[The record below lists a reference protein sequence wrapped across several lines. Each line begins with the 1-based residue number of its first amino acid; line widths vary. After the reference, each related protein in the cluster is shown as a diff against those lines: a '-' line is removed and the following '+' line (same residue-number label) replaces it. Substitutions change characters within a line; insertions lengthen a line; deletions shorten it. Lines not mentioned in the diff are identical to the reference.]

1 MAELRKNTAGEIGAA
16 VFRVAQG
23 LRQGRLRD
31 EFENY
36 AVELVIYESR
46 EAGNILGKLLRLAEL
61 SGYVG
66 REMAAI
72 LLRELGQ
79 FSYRNS
85 ASMKSEGKD
94 VEKTARD
101 ILRGDGEIEEVERD
115 RLREE
120 GEEEEEEKSK
130 KEEGKKGER
139 GEGRG
144 KDMTGK
150 KLLDE
155 TLRFVRENPV
165 SKFRDVQLHFGRVS
179 ERTLRR
185 SLEHLVQMG
194 RIERVGNPGPSSF
207 YRPKKAISAPVAP
220 ESEVAPTEN
229 GEVVAENNGTIP
241 ESGEAERTVESGV
254 AEEGRGQVENGVI
267 LLGGSS
273 SEGGM

>member
-36 AVELVIYESR
+36 AVELVIHESR
-46 EAGNILGKLLRLAEL
+46 ESGDILGKLLRLAEL

-79 FSYRNS
+79 FSYKNP
-85 ASMKSEGKD
+85 AKIKSEEKD
-94 VEKTARD
+94 GEKTARD
-101 ILRGDGEIEEVERD
+101 ILQREGGAEKE

-120 GEEEEEEKSK
+120 GEKEGR
-130 KEEGKKGER
+130 KEEGKREER

-144 KDMTGK
+144 KDRTGK

-155 TLRFVRENPV
+155 TLRFVSENPV
-165 SKFRDVQLHFGRVS
+165 CKFHAVQLHFSRVS

-194 RIERVGNPGPSSF
+194 RIERVGNPGPASF
-207 YRPKKAISAPVAP
+207 YRLKKTTEAPAPPEGEAAAI
-220 ESEVAPTEN
+220 EN
-229 GEVVAENNGTIP
+229 GEAVT
-241 ESGEAERTVESGV
+241 ESSEAEREGKSEV
-254 AEEGRGQVENGVI
+254 AEEGKRQAENGVI
-267 LLGGSS
+267 FLGGTSA
-273 SEGGM
+273 EGGV